1 MKFNTLGGK
10 LVKGVKKNC
19 RPFATYGLD
28 LKITEICTVI
38 IDLFFKN
45 KFFFKDNYSCKIY
58 SFVLIKQMLFDI
70 YKLYI
75 FIHFLVLPPHGYD

>member
-28 LKITEICTVI
+28 LKINKICTVI
-38 IDLFFKN
+38 GPLILESKK
-45 KFFFKDNYSCKIY
+45 KFLESLDWLSQYFL
-58 SFVLIKQMLFDI
+58 VFDI
-70 YKLYI
+70 NKMYI